1 MRTYNRSLPARAGL
15 TDLGKVTTHTKG
27 PTPMVG
33 LDSVSGQYW
42 DQHAP
47 LAD

>member
-1 MRTYNRSLPARAGL
+1 MLTVFRRKAVRTSLA
-15 TDLGKVTTHTKG
+15 DLGRATTQTKG

>member
-1 MRTYNRSLPARAGL
+1 
-15 TDLGKVTTHTKG
+15 G